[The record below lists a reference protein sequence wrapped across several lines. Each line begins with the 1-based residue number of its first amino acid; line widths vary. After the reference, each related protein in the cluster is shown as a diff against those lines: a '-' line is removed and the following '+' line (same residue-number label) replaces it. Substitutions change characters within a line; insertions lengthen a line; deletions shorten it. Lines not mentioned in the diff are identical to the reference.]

1 MALWPL
7 GNDWDT
13 AVGLLGMTVMAFF
26 RYGWWFLM
34 CVAVVDM
41 VAGCFVY
48 DHGALP
54 EAVFF
59 FQCVMNPC
67 SEYGAT
73 YTHVNYESLQW
84 VQSDT

>member
-26 RYGWWFLM
+26 RHGWWFLM

-54 EAVFF
+54 KAVIFF
-59 FQCVMNPC
+59 NV
-67 SEYGAT
+67 
-73 YTHVNYESLQW
+73 L
-84 VQSDT
+84 